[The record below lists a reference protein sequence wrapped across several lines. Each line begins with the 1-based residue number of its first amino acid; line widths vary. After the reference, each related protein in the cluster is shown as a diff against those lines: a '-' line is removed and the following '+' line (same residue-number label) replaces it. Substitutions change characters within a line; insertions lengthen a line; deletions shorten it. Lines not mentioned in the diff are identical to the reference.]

1 MIITQQKPFEEII
14 GFLERSNAVF
24 ICGCSE
30 CATLC
35 KTGGEEEV
43 KQMKKRL
50 EETGKKGSGWV
61 VLDPAC
67 NILENKKHFRENKA
81 QLSKADSILVLAC
94 GNGVQAVSE
103 SIDKIVY
110 PGVNT
115 LFLGDI
121 IRFGQF
127 EERCQLCGECLLDKT
142 GGICP
147 ISRCSKSLLNGPCGG
162 SENGKCE
169 IDPDIDC
176 AWQLIID
183 RLSKQEQI
191 DRLKEIIPAKDWS
204 TSRDGG
210 PRKLN
215 IREPHHKKMAT
226 SEEKKTEEAKTPV
239 SSVKANSNLRRILDG
254 GEFAVTG
261 ELGPPKGAD
270 AEVIKKKALYFK
282 DSVDAVNITDNQTA
296 IVRMSSIAA
305 GVILSQMDIE
315 PVIQMVCR
323 DRNRL
328 AIQSDILGA
337 AALGIRNVLCL
348 SGDHQKFGNHPQA
361 KNVYD
366 LDAIGLIQVLKSMRD
381 EKKFLSGDSLT
392 VSPQLYIGAV
402 ENPYAD
408 PYEFRA
414 IRLAKKIEAG
424 CDFIQ
429 TQGVFNVK
437 KFRDWMK
444 IVRDS
449 GLDGKVHILA
459 GVIPIKSAGMARY
472 MRDYVSGVS
481 LPDEIVSRMEDA
493 KDPKEEGTRICV
505 EIIEQLKEIE
515 GIHGIHIMAVAW
527 ENIIPVMVKQ
537 AKLWPRPKIENI
549 RAS

>member
-14 GFLERSNAVF
+14 GFLERSNTVF

-50 EETGKKGSGWV
+50 EETGKKGPGWV

-215 IREPHHKKMAT
+215 IREPHHKKVAT
-226 SEEKKTEEAKTPV
+226 SKEKKTEEAKTPV

-348 SGDHQKFGNHPQA
+348 SGDHQKFGSHPQA

-366 LDAIGLIQVLKSMRD
+366 LDAIGLIQALKSMRD